1 MKLRSR
7 LSLATASIT
16 ILVSLSI
23 GAASIVTA
31 ERSEISKL
39 DSIMETLLSQ
49 ILNSEN
55 PLGDA
60 FYYSQEFSVPLAVAL
75 LPDGGELTLLTEPFG
90 TFEKMPS
97 TVDLEEARVR
107 GIEISGETP
116 YRIRTFQ
123 LPDREYIIIATSLGD
138 VQATRS
144 KNVQSL
150 LGFILISVI
159 LGVLLILF
167 FIRRDISKI
176 EVLVDT
182 ATKISEGDSLVKI
195 ESSSGD
201 SEVDRLTVA
210 LNKMVTSLQHALDI
224 EKESASRM
232 QEFLGD
238 ASHELR
244 TPLTVIKGYV
254 ELLSKAQLVDPEQS
268 ARAYSRLT
276 SEIERME
283 ILIRDLLLLAELG
296 QKTPEFS
303 EEVNLS
309 ELVLTQINDLKVLD
323 PNRMIESSI
332 DGEIYLDGSRLH
344 LQQMLAN
351 AFGNIRRH
359 TPPDAPVHISL
370 HLIDGKIHLEI
381 GDGGPGLP
389 TRAYVEGRQH
399 FQRFDKSRSRE
410 TGGSGLG
417 MSIMSGIINEHG
429 GTIELGVSKLGGL
442 LLEIAFP
449 AL

>member
-1 MKLRSR
+1 VKLSSR

-60 FYYSQEFSVPLAVAL
+60 FYYSQEFSIPLAVAL
-75 LPDGGELTLLTEPFG
+75 LPDGGELTLLTEPVG
-90 TFEKMPS
+90 TFEKMP
-97 TVDLEEARVR
+97 TPVDLEQARVR

-159 LGVLLILF
+159 FGVLLILF
-167 FIRRDISKI
+167 FIRRDVSKI

-195 ESSSGD
+195 QSSSGD

-323 PNRMIESSI
+323 PNRMIESLI

-359 TPPDAPVHISL
+359 TPPDTPVHISL

-429 GTIELGVSKLGGL
+429 GTIKLGVSKLGGL
-442 LLEIAFP
+442 LLEITLP
-449 AL
+449 A

>member
-1 MKLRSR
+1 VKLSSR

-60 FYYSQEFSVPLAVAL
+60 FYYSQEFSIPLAVAL
-75 LPDGGELTLLTEPFG
+75 LPDGGELTLLTEPVG
-90 TFEKMPS
+90 TFEKMP
-97 TVDLEEARVR
+97 TPVDLEQARVR

-159 LGVLLILF
+159 FGVLLILF
-167 FIRRDISKI
+167 FIRRDVSKI

-195 ESSSGD
+195 QSSSGD

-309 ELVLTQINDLKVLD
+309 ELVLMQINDLKVLD
-323 PNRMIESSI
+323 PNRMIESLI

-359 TPPDAPVHISL
+359 TPPDTPVHISL

-442 LLEIAFP
+442 LLEITLP
-449 AL
+449 A

>member
-75 LPDGGELTLLTEPFG
+75 LPDGGELTLLTEPVG
-90 TFEKMPS
+90 TFEKLPS
-97 TVDLEEARVR
+97 PSELDQAKTR

-123 LPDREYIIIATSLGD
+123 LPDREYIIIATSLD
-138 VQATRS
+138 EVEATRS
-144 KNVQSL
+144 KNIQSL
-150 LGFILISVI
+150 FGFIFIAVI
-159 LGVLLILF
+159 LGTLLILF

-210 LNKMVTSLQHALDI
+210 LNKMVTSLQHALDV
-224 EKESASRM
+224 EKESAARM

-254 ELLSKAQLVDPEQS
+254 ELLSKAQLVEPEQS

-296 QKTPEFS
+296 QKTAEFN

-309 ELVLTQINDLKVLD
+309 ELLHTQVNDLKTLD
-323 PNRMIESSI
+323 SQRLVETLIN
-332 DGEIYLDGSRLH
+332 DDIYLNGSRLH

-359 TPPDAPVHISL
+359 TPTDAPVQISL
-370 HLIDGKIHLEI
+370 TSSNGKIHLAI
-381 GDGGPGLP
+381 ADGGPGLP

-417 MSIMSGIINEHG
+417 MSIMSGIITEHG
-429 GTIELGVSKLGGL
+429 GSLELGVSKLG
-442 LLEIAFP
+442 
-449 AL
+449 

>member
-1 MKLRSR
+1 MKLSSR

-60 FYYSQEFSVPLAVAL
+60 FYYSQEFSIPLAVAL
-75 LPDGGELTLLTEPFG
+75 LPDGGELTLLTEPVG
-90 TFEKMPS
+90 TFEKMP
-97 TVDLEEARVR
+97 TPVDLEQARVR

-167 FIRRDISKI
+167 FIRRDVSKI

-195 ESSSGD
+195 QSSSGD
-201 SEVDRLTVA
+201 SEVDQLTVA

-309 ELVLTQINDLKVLD
+309 ELVLMQINDLKVLD
-323 PNRMIESSI
+323 PNRMIESLI

-359 TPPDAPVHISL
+359 TPPDTPVHISL

-429 GTIELGVSKLGGL
+429 GTIKLGVTKLGGL
-442 LLEIAFP
+442 LLEITLP
-449 AL
+449 A

>member
-75 LPDGGELTLLTEPFG
+75 LPDGGELTLLTEPVG
-90 TFEKMPS
+90 TFEKLPS
-97 TVDLEEARVR
+97 PSELDQAKTR

-123 LPDREYIIIATSLGD
+123 LPDREYIIIATSLD
-138 VQATRS
+138 EVEATRS
-144 KNVQSL
+144 KNIQSL
-150 LGFILISVI
+150 FGFIFIAVI
-159 LGVLLILF
+159 LGTLLILF

-210 LNKMVTSLQHALDI
+210 LNKMVTSLQHALDV
-224 EKESASRM
+224 EKESAARM

-254 ELLSKAQLVDPEQS
+254 ELLSKAQLVEPEQS

-296 QKTPEFS
+296 QKTAEFN

-309 ELVLTQINDLKVLD
+309 ELLHTQVNDLKTLD
-323 PNRMIESSI
+323 SQRLVETLIN
-332 DGEIYLDGSRLH
+332 DDIYLNGSRLH

-359 TPPDAPVHISL
+359 TPTDAPVQISL
-370 HLIDGKIHLEI
+370 TSSNGKIHLAI
-381 GDGGPGLP
+381 ADGGPGLP

-417 MSIMSGIINEHG
+417 MSIMSGIITEHG
-429 GTIELGVSKLGGL
+429 GSLELGVSKLGGL
-442 LLEIAFP
+442 LLEITLP
-449 AL
+449 A

>member
-23 GAASIVTA
+23 GAASIVTT

-49 ILNSEN
+49 IITSEN

-60 FYYSQEFSVPLAVAL
+60 FYYSQEFSIPLAVAL
-75 LPDGGELTLLTEPFG
+75 LPDGGELTLLTEPLG
-90 TFEKMPS
+90 TFEKMP
-97 TVDLEEARVR
+97 TPVDLERARVR

-123 LPDREYIIIATSLGD
+123 LPDREYLIIATSLGD
-138 VQATRS
+138 VQDTRS
-144 KNVQSL
+144 KNLQSL
-150 LGFILISVI
+150 LGFILVSVI

-182 ATKISEGDSLVKI
+182 ATKIAEGDSLVKI
-195 ESSSGD
+195 ESSTGD

-210 LNKMVTSLQHALDI
+210 LNKMVTSLQHALDV

-254 ELLSKAQLVDPEQS
+254 ELLSKSQSVDLEQS

-296 QKTPEFS
+296 QRTPEFS

-309 ELVLTQINDLKVLD
+309 ELVLTQVNDLKVLD
-323 PNRMIESSI
+323 PNRVVDCSI
-332 DGEIYLDGSRLH
+332 AGEVYLNGSRFH

-359 TPPDAPVHISL
+359 TPADAPVQISL
-370 HLIDGKIHLEI
+370 TSNSGKIQLKI

-410 TGGSGLG
+410 SGGSGLG
-417 MSIMSGIINEHG
+417 MSIMAGIINEHG
-429 GTIELGVSKLGGL
+429 GSLELGVSKLGGL

-449 AL
+449 V

>member
-1 MKLRSR
+1 MKLSSR

-60 FYYSQEFSVPLAVAL
+60 FYYSQEFSIPLAVAL
-75 LPDGGELTLLTEPFG
+75 LPDGGELTLLTEPVG
-90 TFEKMPS
+90 TFEKMP
-97 TVDLEEARVR
+97 TPVDLEQARVR

-150 LGFILISVI
+150 LGFIMISVI
-159 LGVLLILF
+159 FGVLLILF
-167 FIRRDISKI
+167 FIRRDVSKI

-195 ESSSGD
+195 QSSSGD

-309 ELVLTQINDLKVLD
+309 ELVLMQINDLKVLD
-323 PNRMIESSI
+323 PNRMIESLI

-359 TPPDAPVHISL
+359 TPHDTPVHISL

-429 GTIELGVSKLGGL
+429 GTIKLGVSKLGGL
-442 LLEIAFP
+442 LLEITLP
-449 AL
+449 A

>member
-23 GAASIVTA
+23 GAASIVTT

-49 ILNSEN
+49 IITSRN

-60 FYYSQEFSVPLAVAL
+60 FYYSQEFSIPLAVAL
-75 LPDGGELTLLTEPFG
+75 LPDGGELTLLTEPLG

-97 TVDLEEARVR
+97 PVELEQARVR

-123 LPDREYIIIATSLGD
+123 LPNREYLIIATSLGD

-144 KNVQSL
+144 KNIQSL
-150 LGFILISVI
+150 LGFILVSVI

-195 ESSSGD
+195 ESTAGD

-210 LNKMVTSLQHALDI
+210 LNKMVTSLQHALDV

-254 ELLSKAQLVDPEQS
+254 ELLSKAQLIDPEQN

-309 ELVLTQINDLKVLD
+309 ELVLTQVNDLKVLD
-323 PNRMIESSI
+323 PNRVVDCSI
-332 DGEIYLDGSRLH
+332 AGEIYLNGSRLH

-359 TPPDAPVHISL
+359 TPADAPVQISL
-370 HLIDGKIHLEI
+370 TSNSGNIQLKIE
-381 GDGGPGLP
+381 DGGPGLP

-417 MSIMSGIINEHG
+417 MSIMAGIINEHG
-429 GTIELGVSKLGGL
+429 GSLELGASRLGGL

-449 AL
+449 A

>member
-75 LPDGGELTLLTEPFG
+75 LPDGGELTLLTEPVG
-90 TFEKMPS
+90 TFEKLPS
-97 TVDLEEARVR
+97 PSELDQAKTR

-123 LPDREYIIIATSLGD
+123 LPDREYIIIATSLD
-138 VQATRS
+138 EVEATRS
-144 KNVQSL
+144 KNIQSL
-150 LGFILISVI
+150 FGFIFIAVI
-159 LGVLLILF
+159 LGTLLILF

-210 LNKMVTSLQHALDI
+210 LNKMVTSLQHALDV
-224 EKESASRM
+224 EKESAARM

-254 ELLSKAQLVDPEQS
+254 ELLSKAQLVEPEQS

-296 QKTPEFS
+296 QKTAEFN

-309 ELVLTQINDLKVLD
+309 ELLHTQVNDLKTLD
-323 PNRMIESSI
+323 SQRLVETLINDDIH
-332 DGEIYLDGSRLH
+332 LNGSRLH

-359 TPPDAPVHISL
+359 TPTDAPVQISL
-370 HLIDGKIHLEI
+370 TSSNGKIHLAI
-381 GDGGPGLP
+381 ADGGPGLP

-417 MSIMSGIINEHG
+417 MSIMSGIITEHG
-429 GTIELGVSKLGGL
+429 GSLELGVSKLGGL
-442 LLEIAFP
+442 LLEITLP
-449 AL
+449 A

>member
-1 MKLRSR
+1 
-7 LSLATASIT
+7 
-16 ILVSLSI
+16 
-23 GAASIVTA
+23 
-31 ERSEISKL
+31 
-39 DSIMETLLSQ
+39 
-49 ILNSEN
+49 
-55 PLGDA
+55 
-60 FYYSQEFSVPLAVAL
+60 L
-75 LPDGGELTLLTEPFG
+75 LPDGGELTLLTEPVG
-90 TFEKMPS
+90 TFKKLPS
-97 TVDLEEARVR
+97 PLALEQARVR
-107 GIEISGETP
+107 GINIDGEAP
-116 YRIRTFQ
+116 YRIRSFQ
-123 LPDREYIIIATSLGD
+123 LPDREYVIIATSLKD
-138 VQATRS
+138 VRETHS
-144 KNVQSL
+144 KNIQTL
-150 LGFILISVI
+150 LVFMLIAVL

-182 ATKISEGDSLVKI
+182 ATKISEGDSLVQI
-195 ESSSGD
+195 QSSSGD
-201 SEVDRLTVA
+201 SEVDQLTVA
-210 LNKMVTSLQHALDI
+210 LNKMVTSLQHTLNV

-254 ELLSKAQLVDPEQS
+254 ELLSKAQLVDPEHS

-309 ELVLTQINDLKVLD
+309 ELVLTEVNDLKILD
-323 PNRMIESSI
+323 PNRVVDSSI
-332 DGEIYLDGSRLH
+332 GGEIYLNGSRLH

-359 TPPDAPVHISL
+359 TPSDAPVHITLTSSS
-370 HLIDGKIHLEI
+370 GKIHLEI

-442 LLEIAFP
+442 LLEITLP
-449 AL
+449 A

>member
-75 LPDGGELTLLTEPFG
+75 LPDGGELTLLTEPVG
-90 TFEKMPS
+90 TFEKLPS
-97 TVDLEEARVR
+97 PSELDQAKTR
-107 GIEISGETP
+107 GIEISGEIP

-144 KNVQSL
+144 KNIQSL
-150 LGFILISVI
+150 FGFIFIAVI
-159 LGVLLILF
+159 LGTLLILF

-210 LNKMVTSLQHALDI
+210 LNKMVTSLQHALDV
-224 EKESASRM
+224 EKESAARM

-254 ELLSKAQLVDPEQS
+254 ELLSKAQLVEPEQS

-296 QKTPEFS
+296 QKTAEFN

-309 ELVLTQINDLKVLD
+309 ELLHTQVNDLKTLD
-323 PNRMIESSI
+323 SQRLVETLIN
-332 DGEIYLDGSRLH
+332 DDIYLNGSRLH

-359 TPPDAPVHISL
+359 TPTDAPVQISL
-370 HLIDGKIHLEI
+370 TSSNGKIYLAI
-381 GDGGPGLP
+381 ADGGPGLP

-417 MSIMSGIINEHG
+417 MSIMSGIITEHG
-429 GTIELGVSKLGGL
+429 GSLELGVSKLGGL
-442 LLEIAFP
+442 LLEITLP
-449 AL
+449 A

>member
-23 GAASIVTA
+23 GAASIVTT

-49 ILNSEN
+49 IITSKN

-60 FYYSQEFSVPLAVAL
+60 FYYSQEFSIPLAVAL
-75 LPDGGELTLLTEPFG
+75 LPDGGELTLLTEPLG

-97 TVDLEEARVR
+97 PVELEQARVR
-107 GIEISGETP
+107 GIEISGETS

-123 LPDREYIIIATSLGD
+123 LPNREYLIIATSLGD

-144 KNVQSL
+144 KNIQSL
-150 LGFILISVI
+150 LGFILVSVI

-195 ESSSGD
+195 ESTAGD

-210 LNKMVTSLQHALDI
+210 LNKMVTSLQHALDV

-254 ELLSKAQLVDPEQS
+254 ELLSKAQLIDPEQN

-309 ELVLTQINDLKVLD
+309 ELVLTQVNDLKVLD
-323 PNRMIESSI
+323 PNRVVDCSI
-332 DGEIYLDGSRLH
+332 AGEIYLNGSRLH

-359 TPPDAPVHISL
+359 TPADAPVQISL
-370 HLIDGKIHLEI
+370 TSNSGNIQLKIE
-381 GDGGPGLP
+381 DGGPGLP

-417 MSIMSGIINEHG
+417 MSIMAGIINEHG
-429 GTIELGVSKLGGL
+429 GSLELGASKLGGL

-449 AL
+449 A

>member
-60 FYYSQEFSVPLAVAL
+60 FYYSQEFSIPLAVAL
-75 LPDGGELTLLTEPFG
+75 LPDGGELTLLTEPVG
-90 TFEKMPS
+90 TFGKMP
-97 TVDLEEARVR
+97 TPVDLEQARVR

-138 VQATRS
+138 VQATRT
-144 KNVQSL
+144 KNVKSL

-167 FIRRDISKI
+167 FIRRDVSKI

-195 ESSSGD
+195 QSSSGD

-309 ELVLTQINDLKVLD
+309 ELVLTQMNDLKVLD

-370 HLIDGKIHLEI
+370 HLIDGKIQLEI

>member
-23 GAASIVTA
+23 GAAAIVTT
-31 ERSEISKL
+31 ERSEIARL
-39 DSIMETLLSQ
+39 DSIMETLLKQ
-49 ILNSEN
+49 ILNREN
-55 PLGDA
+55 PLGEA
-60 FYYSQEFSVPLAVAL
+60 FYYSQESSIPLAVAL
-75 LPDGGELTLLTEPFG
+75 LPDGGELTLLTEPVG
-90 TFEKMPS
+90 TFEKLPS
-97 TVDLEEARVR
+97 PLALEQARVR
-107 GIEISGETP
+107 GINIDGEAP
-116 YRIRTFQ
+116 YRIRSFQ
-123 LPDREYIIIATSLGD
+123 LPDREYVIIATSLKD
-138 VQATRS
+138 VRETHS
-144 KNVQSL
+144 KNIQTL
-150 LGFILISVI
+150 LVFMLIAVL

-182 ATKISEGDSLVKI
+182 ATKISEGDSLVQI
-195 ESSSGD
+195 QSSSGD
-201 SEVDRLTVA
+201 SEVDQLTVA
-210 LNKMVTSLQHALDI
+210 LNKMVTSLQHALNV

-309 ELVLTQINDLKVLD
+309 ELVLTQVNDLKVLD
-323 PNRMIESSI
+323 PNRAVDSLISE
-332 DGEIYLDGSRLH
+332 EIYLNGSRLH

-359 TPPDAPVHISL
+359 TPSDAPVQISL
-370 HLIDGKIHLEI
+370 SSSSGKIHLAI

-399 FQRFDKSRSRE
+399 FQRFDKSRSRD

-417 MSIMSGIINEHG
+417 MSIMSGIISEHG
-429 GTIELGVSKLGGL
+429 GSIELGVSKLGGL
-442 LLEIAFP
+442 LLEITLP
-449 AL
+449 A

>member
-1 MKLRSR
+1 MKLSSR

-23 GAASIVTA
+23 GAASIITA

-55 PLGDA
+55 PLGEA
-60 FYYSQEFSVPLAVAL
+60 FYYSQELSIPLAVAL
-75 LPDGGELTLLTEPFG
+75 LPDGGELTLLTEPVG
-90 TFEKMPS
+90 TFEKLPS
-97 TVDLEEARVR
+97 PAELDKAKTR
-107 GIEISGETP
+107 GIEISGENP

-123 LPDREYIIIATSLGD
+123 LPDREYIIIATSLDD

-144 KNVQSL
+144 KNIQTL
-150 LGFILISVI
+150 FGFILIAVI
-159 LGVLLILF
+159 LGTLLILF

-195 ESSSGD
+195 EFSSGD
-201 SEVDRLTVA
+201 SEVDRLAAA
-210 LNKMVTSLQHALDI
+210 LNKMVTSLQHALNI
-224 EKESASRM
+224 EKDSASRM

-254 ELLSKAQLVDPEQS
+254 ELLSKAQLVDSEQS
-268 ARAYSRLT
+268 TRAYSRLT

-296 QKTPEFS
+296 QKTPEFNK
-303 EEVNLS
+303 EINFS
-309 ELVLTQINDLKVLD
+309 ELVDAQVNDLKILD
-323 PNRMIESSI
+323 PQRLVETLI
-332 DGEIYLDGSRLH
+332 DDDIYLNGSRLH
-344 LQQMLAN
+344 LEQMLAN

-359 TPPDAPVHISL
+359 TPSDAPVQISL
-370 HLIDGKIHLEI
+370 TSTNGEIHLAI

-389 TRAYVEGRQH
+389 ARVYVEGRQH
-399 FQRFDKSRSRE
+399 FQRFDKSRSRD

-417 MSIMSGIINEHG
+417 MSIMSGIIYEHG
-429 GTIELGVSKLGGL
+429 GSIELGVSKLGGL
-442 LLEIAFP
+442 LLEITFS
-449 AL
+449 L

>member
-39 DSIMETLLSQ
+39 DSIMETLLSE
-49 ILNSEN
+49 ILTSEN
-55 PLGDA
+55 PLGEA
-60 FYYSQEFSVPLAVAL
+60 FYYSQESSIPIAVAL
-75 LPDGGELTLLTEPFG
+75 LPDGGELTLLTEPVG

-97 TVDLEEARVR
+97 SVDLEQARNR

-123 LPDREYIIIATSLGD
+123 LPNREYIIIATSLGD

-150 LGFILISVI
+150 LGFIFISVI

-176 EVLVDT
+176 EVLVDS
-182 ATKISEGDSLVKI
+182 ATKISEGDSLVEI
-195 ESSSGD
+195 QSTSGD

-210 LNKMVTSLQHALDI
+210 LNKMVTSLQHAVSI

-254 ELLSKAQLVDPEQS
+254 ELLSKAQLVDPEQN

-283 ILIRDLLLLAELG
+283 TLIRDLLLLAELG
-296 QKTPEFS
+296 QKTPEFN
-303 EEVNLS
+303 EEINLS
-309 ELVLTQINDLKVLD
+309 ELVDTQVNDLKILD
-323 PNRMIESSI
+323 PQRLVEGLI
-332 DGEIYLDGSRLH
+332 DGDIYLNGSRLH

-359 TPPDAPVHISL
+359 TPTDAPVQISL
-370 HLIDGKIHLEI
+370 TSSNGEIHLAI

-389 TRAYVEGRQH
+389 TRAYIEGRQH

-417 MSIMSGIINEHG
+417 MSIMSGIITEHG
-429 GTIELGVSKLGGL
+429 GSLELGVSKLGGL
-442 LLEIAFP
+442 LLEITLP
-449 AL
+449 A

>member
-1 MKLRSR
+1 VKLRSR

-23 GAASIVTA
+23 GAAAIVTT
-31 ERSEISKL
+31 ERSEIARL
-39 DSIMETLLSQ
+39 DSIMETLLKQ

-55 PLGDA
+55 PLGEA
-60 FYYSQEFSVPLAVAL
+60 FYYSQESSIPLAVAF
-75 LPDGGELTLLTEPFG
+75 LPDGGELTLLTEPVG
-90 TFEKMPS
+90 TFEQLPAS
-97 TVDLEEARVR
+97 TDLEKARVR
-107 GIEISGETP
+107 GIDIDGKMP
-116 YRIRTFQ
+116 YRIRSFQ
-123 LPDREYIIIATSLGD
+123 LPDGEYLLIATSLRD
-138 VQATRS
+138 VRETHS
-144 KNVQSL
+144 KNIQTL
-150 LGFILISVI
+150 LAFMLIAVV

-176 EVLVDT
+176 EVLVDS
-182 ATKISEGDSLVKI
+182 ATKISEGDSLVQI
-195 ESSSGD
+195 QSSSGD

-210 LNKMVTSLQHALDI
+210 LNKMVTSLQHALNV

-309 ELVLTQINDLKVLD
+309 ELVLTQVNDLKVLD
-323 PNRMIESSI
+323 PNRAVDSLIS
-332 DGEIYLDGSRLH
+332 GEIYLNGSRLH

-359 TPPDAPVHISL
+359 TPSDAPVQISL
-370 HLIDGKIHLEI
+370 SSSSGKIHLAI

-399 FQRFDKSRSRE
+399 FQRFDKSRSRD

-442 LLEIAFP
+442 LLEITLP
-449 AL
+449 A

>member
-23 GAASIVTA
+23 GAAAIVTT
-31 ERSEISKL
+31 ERSEIARL
-39 DSIMETLLSQ
+39 DSIMGTLLSQ
-49 ILNSEN
+49 ILKSEN
-55 PLGDA
+55 PLGEA
-60 FYYSQEFSVPLAVAL
+60 FYYSQELSIPLAVAL
-75 LPDGGELTLLTEPFG
+75 LPDGGELTLLTEPVG
-90 TFEKMPS
+90 TFEPLPS
-97 TVDLEEARVR
+97 PAELAQAKARGVQ
-107 GIEISGETP
+107 ISGETS

-138 VQATRS
+138 VQAMRS
-144 KNVQSL
+144 KNIQTL
-150 LGFILISVI
+150 FGFILVAVI

-167 FIRRDISKI
+167 FIRRDIFKI
-176 EVLVDT
+176 EVLVDS
-182 ATKISEGDSLVKI
+182 ATKISEGDSVVEI
-195 ESSSGD
+195 QPSSGD

-210 LNKMVTSLQHALDI
+210 LNKMVTSLQNAVSI

-268 ARAYSRLT
+268 ARAYSRLS

-296 QKTPEFS
+296 QKTPEFN
-303 EEVNLS
+303 EEVNFS
-309 ELVLTQINDLKVLD
+309 ELVLTQVHDLKVLD
-323 PNRMIESSI
+323 PNRVVDSSI
-332 DGEIYLDGSRLH
+332 GAEIYLDGSRLH

-359 TPPDAPVHISL
+359 TPSDAPVQISL
-370 HLIDGKIHLEI
+370 SSASGKIHLGI

-389 TRAYVEGRQH
+389 TKAYVEGRQH
-399 FQRFDKSRSRE
+399 FQRFDKSRSRD

-417 MSIMSGIINEHG
+417 MSIISGIIKEHG
-429 GTIELGVSKLGGL
+429 GSIELGVSKLGGL
-442 LLEIAFP
+442 LLEITFP
-449 AL
+449 L

>member
-1 MKLRSR
+1 MKLSSR

-60 FYYSQEFSVPLAVAL
+60 FYYSQEFSIPLAVAL
-75 LPDGGELTLLTEPFG
+75 LPDGGELTLLTEPVG
-90 TFEKMPS
+90 TFEKMP
-97 TVDLEEARVR
+97 TPVDLEQARVR

-159 LGVLLILF
+159 FGVLLILF
-167 FIRRDISKI
+167 FIRRDVSKI

-195 ESSSGD
+195 QSSSGD

-323 PNRMIESSI
+323 PNRMIESLI

-359 TPPDAPVHISL
+359 TPPDTPVHISL

-429 GTIELGVSKLGGL
+429 GTIKLGVSKLGGL
-442 LLEIAFP
+442 LLEITLP
-449 AL
+449 A

>member
-23 GAASIVTA
+23 GAAAIVTT
-31 ERSEISKL
+31 ERSEIARL
-39 DSIMETLLSQ
+39 DTIMESLLKQ

-60 FYYSQEFSVPLAVAL
+60 FYYSQESSMPLAVAL
-75 LPDGGELTLLTEPFG
+75 LPDGGELTLLTEPVG
-90 TFEKMPS
+90 TFKKLPS
-97 TVDLEEARVR
+97 PLALEQARVR
-107 GIEISGETP
+107 GINIDGEAP
-116 YRIRTFQ
+116 YRIRSFQ
-123 LPDREYIIIATSLGD
+123 LPDREYVIIATSLKD
-138 VQATRS
+138 VRETHS
-144 KNVQSL
+144 KNIQTL
-150 LGFILISVI
+150 LVFMLIAVL

-182 ATKISEGDSLVKI
+182 ATKISEGDSLVQI
-195 ESSSGD
+195 QSSSGD
-201 SEVDRLTVA
+201 SEVDQLTVA
-210 LNKMVTSLQHALDI
+210 LNKMVTSLQHALNV

-309 ELVLTQINDLKVLD
+309 ELVLTQVNDLKILD
-323 PNRMIESSI
+323 PNRVVDYSI
-332 DGEIYLDGSRLH
+332 GGEIYLNGSRLH

-359 TPPDAPVHISL
+359 TPSDAPVQISL
-370 HLIDGKIHLEI
+370 TSTSGKIHLAI

-399 FQRFDKSRSRE
+399 FQRFDKSRSRD

-442 LLEIAFP
+442 LLEITLP
-449 AL
+449 A

>member
-1 MKLRSR
+1 
-7 LSLATASIT
+7 
-16 ILVSLSI
+16 LVSLSI
-23 GAASIVTA
+23 GAAAIVTT
-31 ERSEISKL
+31 ERSEIARL
-39 DSIMETLLSQ
+39 DSIMETLLKQ

-55 PLGDA
+55 PLGEA
-60 FYYSQEFSVPLAVAL
+60 FYYSQESSIPLAVAF
-75 LPDGGELTLLTEPFG
+75 LPDGGELTLLTEPVG
-90 TFEKMPS
+90 TFEQLPAS
-97 TVDLEEARVR
+97 TDLEKARVR
-107 GIEISGETP
+107 GIDIDGKMP
-116 YRIRTFQ
+116 YRIRSFQ
-123 LPDREYIIIATSLGD
+123 LPDGEYLLIATSLRD
-138 VQATRS
+138 VRETHS
-144 KNVQSL
+144 KNIQTL
-150 LGFILISVI
+150 LAFMLIAVV

-176 EVLVDT
+176 EVLVDS
-182 ATKISEGDSLVKI
+182 ATKISEGDSLVQI
-195 ESSSGD
+195 QSSSGD

-210 LNKMVTSLQHALDI
+210 LNKMVTSLQHALNV

-309 ELVLTQINDLKVLD
+309 ELVLTQVNDLKVLD
-323 PNRMIESSI
+323 PNRAVDSLIS
-332 DGEIYLDGSRLH
+332 GEIYLNGSRLH

-359 TPPDAPVHISL
+359 TPSDAPVQISL
-370 HLIDGKIHLEI
+370 SSSSGEIHLAI

-399 FQRFDKSRSRE
+399 FQRFDKSRSRD

-417 MSIMSGIINEHG
+417 MSIMSGIISEHG
-429 GTIELGVSKLGGL
+429 GSLELGVSELGGL
-442 LLEIAFP
+442 LLEITLP
-449 AL
+449 A

>member
-1 MKLRSR
+1 
-7 LSLATASIT
+7 
-16 ILVSLSI
+16 LVSLSI
-23 GAASIVTA
+23 GAAAIVTT
-31 ERSEISKL
+31 ERSEIARL
-39 DSIMETLLSQ
+39 DSIMETLLKQ
-49 ILNSEN
+49 IFNSEN
-55 PLGDA
+55 PLGEA
-60 FYYSQEFSVPLAVAL
+60 FYYSQESSIPLAVAF
-75 LPDGGELTLLTEPFG
+75 LPDGGELTLLTEPVG
-90 TFEKMPS
+90 TFEQLPAS
-97 TVDLEEARVR
+97 TDLEKARVR
-107 GIEISGETP
+107 GIDIDGKMP
-116 YRIRTFQ
+116 YRIRSFQ
-123 LPDREYIIIATSLGD
+123 LPDGEYLLIATSLRD
-138 VQATRS
+138 VRETHS
-144 KNVQSL
+144 KNIQTL
-150 LGFILISVI
+150 LAFMLIAVV

-176 EVLVDT
+176 EVLVDS
-182 ATKISEGDSLVKI
+182 ATKISEGDSLVQI
-195 ESSSGD
+195 QSSSGD

-210 LNKMVTSLQHALDI
+210 LNKMVTSLQHALNV

-309 ELVLTQINDLKVLD
+309 ELVLTQVNDLKVLD
-323 PNRMIESSI
+323 PNRAVDSLIS
-332 DGEIYLDGSRLH
+332 GEIYLNGSRLH

-359 TPPDAPVHISL
+359 TPSDAPVQISL
-370 HLIDGKIHLEI
+370 SSSSGKIHLAI

-399 FQRFDKSRSRE
+399 FQRFDKSRSRD

-417 MSIMSGIINEHG
+417 MSIMSGIISEHG
-429 GTIELGVSKLGGL
+429 GSLELGVSKLGGL
-442 LLEIAFP
+442 LLEITLP
-449 AL
+449 A

>member
-1 MKLRSR
+1 VKLRSR

-49 ILNSEN
+49 ILTSEN

-60 FYYSQEFSVPLAVAL
+60 FYYSQEFSIPLAVAL
-75 LPDGGELTLLTEPFG
+75 LPDGGELTLLTEPVG

-97 TVDLEEARVR
+97 PVDLEQARNR

-123 LPDREYIIIATSLGD
+123 LPDREYIIIATSLAD

-144 KNVQSL
+144 KNIQSL
-150 LGFILISVI
+150 FGFILVAVI
-159 LGVLLILF
+159 LGTLLILF

-210 LNKMVTSLQHALDI
+210 LNKMVTSLQHALDVQR
-224 EKESASRM
+224 ESASRM

-254 ELLSKAQLVDPEQS
+254 ELLSKAQLVEPEQS

-283 ILIRDLLLLAELG
+283 ILIRDLLAELG
-296 QKTPEFS
+296 QKTAEFN

-309 ELVLTQINDLKVLD
+309 ELVDTQVNDLKILD
-323 PNRMIESSI
+323 PQRLVEGLI
-332 DGEIYLDGSRLH
+332 DGDIYLNGSRLH

-359 TPPDAPVHISL
+359 TPADAPVQISL
-370 HLIDGKIHLEI
+370 TSSNGEIHLAI
-381 GDGGPGLP
+381 ADGGPGLP

-417 MSIMSGIINEHG
+417 MSIMSGIITEHG
-429 GTIELGVSKLGGL
+429 GSLELGVSKLGGL
-442 LLEIAFP
+442 LLEITLP
-449 AL
+449 A

>member
-23 GAASIVTA
+23 GAASIVTT

-49 ILNSEN
+49 IITSKN

-60 FYYSQEFSVPLAVAL
+60 FYYSQEFSIPLAVAL
-75 LPDGGELTLLTEPFG
+75 LPDGGELTLLTEPLG

-97 TVDLEEARVR
+97 PVELEQARVR

-123 LPDREYIIIATSLGD
+123 LPNREYLIIATSLGD

-144 KNVQSL
+144 KNIQSL
-150 LGFILISVI
+150 LGFILVSVI
-159 LGVLLILF
+159 LGVLFILF

-195 ESSSGD
+195 ESTAGD

-210 LNKMVTSLQHALDI
+210 LNKMVTSLQHALDV

-254 ELLSKAQLVDPEQS
+254 ELLSKAQLIDPEQN

-309 ELVLTQINDLKVLD
+309 ELVLTQVNDLKVLD
-323 PNRMIESSI
+323 PNRVVDCSI
-332 DGEIYLDGSRLH
+332 AGEIYLNGSRLH

-359 TPPDAPVHISL
+359 TPADAPVQISL
-370 HLIDGKIHLEI
+370 TSNSGNIQLKIE
-381 GDGGPGLP
+381 DGGPGLP

-417 MSIMSGIINEHG
+417 MSIMAGIINEHG
-429 GTIELGVSKLGGL
+429 GSLELGASKLGGL

-449 AL
+449 A

>member
-75 LPDGGELTLLTEPFG
+75 LPDGGELTLLTEPVG
-90 TFEKMPS
+90 TFEKLPS
-97 TVDLEEARVR
+97 PSELDQAKTR

-123 LPDREYIIIATSLGD
+123 LPDREYIIIATSLD
-138 VQATRS
+138 EVESTRS
-144 KNVQSL
+144 KNIQSL
-150 LGFILISVI
+150 FGFIFIAVI
-159 LGVLLILF
+159 LGTLLILF

-210 LNKMVTSLQHALDI
+210 LNKMVTSLQHALDV
-224 EKESASRM
+224 EKESAARM

-254 ELLSKAQLVDPEQS
+254 ELLSKAQLVEPEQS

-296 QKTPEFS
+296 QKTAEFN

-309 ELVLTQINDLKVLD
+309 ELLHTQVNDLKTLD
-323 PNRMIESSI
+323 SQRLVETLIN
-332 DGEIYLDGSRLH
+332 DDIYLNGSRLH

-359 TPPDAPVHISL
+359 TPTDAPVQISL
-370 HLIDGKIHLEI
+370 TSSNGKIHLAI
-381 GDGGPGLP
+381 ADGGPGLP

-417 MSIMSGIINEHG
+417 MSIMSGIITEHG
-429 GTIELGVSKLGGL
+429 GSLELGVSKLGGL
-442 LLEIAFP
+442 LLEITLP
-449 AL
+449 A